1 VNEKIMTMKTLTT
14 KRTVLSLLLGGF
26 FMFETNVAEA
36 VVGAPLTPV
45 SVAGVARRTTRRAVV
60 ATSAATSSAAAA
72 QAATP
77 APSTTTV
84 VVVPA
89 PAPAPAPTPTTLP
102 APPPVPTTLPAPA
115 AAPAVGTIVTSLPP
129 GSQSVGD
136 DFICNNVYYRPTIQG
151 SKLVYVV
158 VGYK

>member
-1 VNEKIMTMKTLTT
+1 MTMKTLST

-26 FMFETNVAEA
+26 FLFETNVAEA

-60 ATSAATSSAAAA
+60 ATSAATH
-72 QAATP
+72 ATP
-77 APSTTTV
+77 APAPATTTV

-89 PAPAPAPTPTTLP
+89 PAPAP
-102 APPPVPTTLPAPA
+102 TTLPAPA
-115 AAPAVGTIVTSLPP
+115 PAAAAVPPIGTVVTSLPP
-129 GSQSVGD
+129 GSQSAGD
-136 DFICNNVYYRPTIQG
+136 EFVLGTVHYRPTIQG

-158 VGYK
+158 VAN